1 MNTELRFVVAILL
14 MVAVLV
20 VTNLLFPPIPA
31 PTLSE
36 TGTQDTVGVPQVGPS
51 LSPEGAPTQV
61 LRGPDAVPPALD
73 SLVAPTDLLER
84 EVAVVGPLYRHVFS
98 TRGARLISAELLAFA
113 SFTRDGPV
121 QLIPEGDEGSEGAL
135 GLRLVVGADTLD
147 LRDVPFTPS
156 REQVT
161 VGERGPERLT
171 FRHQVPGL
179 VVEVSYLFFP
189 DSYLIEVTG
198 SVRGLDRALL
208 LTDLGSGLALNDAD
222 PKTEVRALAYV
233 GNHLQEGVSSYPLSK
248 MEGQVVHE
256 GPFVWAAFKSKFF
269 VLAMQPGADGVGP
282 EQFGGVLVWPEGPDR
297 VRVAVS
303 EPISGEGEFGY
314 RTFIGPQEYARLTA
328 LGGDLDEV
336 NPYGWRL
343 VRPVIRP
350 LVGVI
355 TGLLVFMHD
364 KLNLAHG
371 WVLILFGVLMRV
383 VLWPFTQKAMR
394 AQMRNMAV
402 QPMLKEIQTKYKD
415 NPEKLQKEMMRL
427 YKEYG
432 FNPMAGCLPMLLP
445 WPVLISL
452 FFVFQNTIE
461 FRGASFLW
469 LPDLS
474 APDPI
479 FILPVFL
486 GISMFFVQ
494 WISMRSMPD
503 PNPQMKM
510 MMWLM
515 PIMMVFIFF
524 NLAAGLNL
532 YYSVANV
539 ATIPQQWWIGRE
551 RQKTQALGPVK
562 KPVT

>member
-20 VTNLLFPPIPA
+20 VTNLLFPP
-31 PTLSE
+31 T
-36 TGTQDTVGVPQVGPS
+36 
-51 LSPEGAPTQV
+51 
-61 LRGPDAVPPALD
+61 PPALSGPGMLD
-73 SLVAPTDLLER
+73 TVSVPQGGPPRSTGGAPRQVLGGPDPLPSVPGTPATPTDVRER
-84 EVAVVGPLYRHVFS
+84 EVAVVGPLYRHIFS
-98 TRGARLISAELLAFA
+98 TRGARLISAELLAFR

-121 QLIPEGDEGSEGAL
+121 QLIPAGGDGAL
-135 GLRLVVGADTLD
+135 GLRLVLGADTLD
-147 LRDVPFTPS
+147 LRNFPFTPS
-156 REQVT
+156 RERVT
-161 VGERGPERLT
+161 LGERGSERLT

-179 VVEVSYLFFP
+179 VVEVSYLFVP

-208 LTDLGSGLALNDAD
+208 LIDLGSGLALNDAD
-222 PKTEVRALAYV
+222 PKSEERALAYV
-233 GNHLQEGVSSYPLSK
+233 GNHLQDGVSSHPLSK
-248 MEGQVVHE
+248 VEGAVVYD
-256 GPFVWAAFKSKFF
+256 GPFLWAAFKSKFF

-282 EQFGGVLVWPEGPDR
+282 EQFGGMLVWPEGSDR
-297 VRVAVS
+297 ALVAVS
-303 EPISGEGEFGY
+303 EPIAGEGEFGY

-343 VRPVIRP
+343 FRPVIRP

-364 KLNLAHG
+364 TLNLAYG
-371 WVLILFGVLMRV
+371 WVLILFGVLMRG
-383 VLWPFTQKAMR
+383 VLWPFNQKAMR

-415 NPEKLQKEMMRL
+415 NPEKLQKEMLRL

-469 LPDLS
+469 ISDLS

-486 GISMFFVQ
+486 GISMFFLQ
-494 WISMRSMPD
+494 RISMRSMP

-510 MMWLM
+510 MMWIM

-532 YYSVANV
+532 YYSVANI
-539 ATIPQQWWIGRE
+539 ATIPQQWLIAKE

-562 KPVT
+562 KSVA

>member
-1 MNTELRFVVAILL
+1 MNTEVRFVVAILL

-20 VTNLLFPPIPA
+20 VTNLLFPPTP

-36 TGTQDTVGVPQVGPS
+36 TGTQDTVSVPQSGFSPS
-51 LSPEGAPTQV
+51 TGEAPTQV
-61 LRGPDAVPPALD
+61 LGRPDPLPSASD
-73 SLVAPTDLLER
+73 SIVTPTDVLER
-84 EVAVVGPLYRHVFS
+84 QVAVVGPLYRHVFS

-121 QLIPEGDEGSEGAL
+121 QVIPEGGEGDAGAL
-135 GLRLVVGADTLD
+135 GLRLVLGEDTLD
-147 LRDVPFTPS
+147 LRNLPFAPS

-171 FRHQVPGL
+171 FRHQTPGL
-179 VVEVSYLFFP
+179 VVEVNYLFFP

-222 PKTEVRALAYV
+222 PKTEERALAYV
-233 GNHLQEGVSSYPLSK
+233 GNHLQDGVSSHPLRK
-248 MEGQVVHE
+248 VEGAVVHE
-256 GPFVWAAFKSKFF
+256 GPFLWAAFKSKFF
-269 VLAMQPGADGVGP
+269 VFAMQPGADGVGP
-282 EQFGGVLVWPEGPDR
+282 EQFGGMLVWPEGPSR
-297 VRVAVS
+297 TRVAVS
-303 EPISGEGEFGY
+303 EPIVGEGEFGY
-314 RTFIGPQEYARLTA
+314 RIFIGPQEYARLTA

-336 NPYGWRL
+336 NPYGWRFF
-343 VRPVIRP
+343 RPVIRP

-383 VLWPFTQKAMR
+383 VLWPFNQKAMR

-415 NPEKLQKEMMRL
+415 NPEKLQKEMLRL

-474 APDPI
+474 APDPV

-486 GISMFFVQ
+486 GISMFVLQ

-510 MMWLM
+510 MMWVM

-532 YYSVANV
+532 YYSVANI
-539 ATIPQQWWIGRE
+539 ATIPQQWWIGKE
-551 RQKTQALGPVK
+551 RQKTQARGPVK

>member
-1 MNTELRFVVAILL
+1 MNTEVRFVVAILL

-20 VTNLLFPPIPA
+20 VTNLLFPPTP

-36 TGTQDTVGVPQVGPS
+36 TGTQDTASVPQG
-51 LSPEGAPTQV
+51 LSPSTGGAPTQV
-61 LRGPDAVPPALD
+61 LGGPDPLPSAPD
-73 SLVAPTDLLER
+73 SITTPTDVLER
-84 EVAVVGPLYRHVFS
+84 QVAVVGPLYRHVFS
-98 TRGARLISAELLAFA
+98 THGARLISAELLAFA

-121 QLIPEGDEGSEGAL
+121 QLIPEGGEGDDGAL
-135 GLRLVVGADTLD
+135 GLRLVLGADTLD
-147 LRDVPFTPS
+147 LRNLPFAPS

-161 VGERGPERLT
+161 IGERGPERLT
-171 FRHQVPGL
+171 FRHQAPGL

-222 PKTEVRALAYV
+222 PRTEERALAYV
-233 GNHLQEGVSSYPLSK
+233 GNHLQDGVSSHPLRK
-248 MEGQVVHE
+248 VEGAVVHE
-256 GPFVWAAFKSKFF
+256 GPFLWAAFRSKFF
-269 VLAMQPGADGVGP
+269 VFAMQPGADGSGP
-282 EQFGGVLVWPEGPDR
+282 EQFGGILVWPEGPNR
-297 VRVAVS
+297 TRVAVS
-303 EPISGEGEFGY
+303 EPIAGEGEFGY
-314 RTFIGPQEYARLTA
+314 RAFIGPQEYARLTA

-343 VRPVIRP
+343 FRPVIRP

-371 WVLILFGVLMRV
+371 WVLILFGVLMRG
-383 VLWPFTQKAMR
+383 VLWPFNQKAMR

-415 NPEKLQKEMMRL
+415 NPEKLQKEMLRL

-486 GISMFFVQ
+486 GISMFFLQ
-494 WISMRSMPD
+494 WISMRSMP

-510 MMWLM
+510 MMWVM

-539 ATIPQQWWIGRE
+539 ATIPQQWWIGKE
-551 RQKTQALGPVK
+551 RQKTQARGPVK
-562 KPVT
+562 RPVT

>member
-20 VTNLLFPPIPA
+20 VTNVLFPPTP

-36 TGTQDTVGVPQVGPS
+36 TGTLDPASVPQSGPS
-51 LSPEGAPTQV
+51 RSTGGVPTQV
-61 LRGPDAVPPALD
+61 PGGPDPLPSVPD
-73 SLVAPTDLLER
+73 SLATPTDVLER
-84 EVAVVGPLYRHVFS
+84 QVAVVGPLYRHVFS
-98 TRGARLISAELLAFA
+98 THGARLISAELLAFP

-121 QLIPEGDEGSEGAL
+121 QLIPEGGEGAL
-135 GLRLVVGADTLD
+135 GLRLVLGADTLD
-147 LRDVPFTPS
+147 LRNFPFTPS

-171 FRHQVPGL
+171 FRHQAPGL
-179 VVEVSYLFFP
+179 VVEVRYLFFP

-222 PKTEVRALAYV
+222 PKSEERALAYV
-233 GNHLQEGVSSYPLSK
+233 GNHLQDGVSSHPLSK
-248 MEGQVVHE
+248 VERAVVHE
-256 GPFVWAAFKSKFF
+256 GPFLWAAFRSKFF

-282 EQFGGVLVWPEGPDR
+282 EQFGGILVWPEGPDR
-297 VRVAVS
+297 VQVAVS
-303 EPISGEGEFGY
+303 EPIAGEGEFGY
-314 RTFIGPQEYARLTA
+314 RAFIGPQEYARLTA
-328 LGGDLDEV
+328 LGGNLDEV

-343 VRPVIRP
+343 FRPVIRP

-371 WVLILFGVLMRV
+371 WVLILFGVLMRG
-383 VLWPFTQKAMR
+383 VLWPFNQKAMR

-415 NPEKLQKEMMRL
+415 NPEKLQKEMLRL

-486 GISMFFVQ
+486 GISMFFLQ
-494 WISMRSMPD
+494 WISMRAMPE

-510 MMWLM
+510 MMWVM

-532 YYSVANV
+532 YYSVANI
-539 ATIPQQWWIGRE
+539 ATIPQQWWIGKE
-551 RQKTQALGPVK
+551 RQKTQARGPVK
-562 KPVT
+562 RPVT